1 MSTASVQD
9 LVVNYLPEAVESTD
23 LVLTHI
29 KYSFLAG
36 FAVFVILLP
45 FCRSRKSFYDAL
57 AARQTVYFAR
67 LFIFTELLLV
77 FCLYYF
83 YFERGSPLK
92 LHKYLPYGN
101 GDNWL
106 YSYGRPTAALIF
118 IGVGMFGEIH
128 PIVRIM
134 CMLGCMEEVM
144 SSSLS
149 AYQVRDYYRQVK
161 FFDAPRHGWSEKELL
176 VYYWRE
182 IASLGVC
189 TAAFLLIAL
198 LTIMMGFCEPQLI
211 HPSLVSG
218 NDLDRYAVMRG
229 MKDQRKVMTK
239 GGLLGPQKDNA
250 LVSVIK
256 ARQAAVLSMRNTV
269 LKSGMNAANTA
280 TGTGTGSGTANGDAG
295 IETPVA
301 GMAGERGEG
310 AASASDSGGTALR
323 AGGSSRVDMGHN
335 SSDVVGR
342 MEEGIPRSR

>member
-1 MSTASVQD
+1 
-9 LVVNYLPEAVESTD
+9 
-23 LVLTHI
+23 
-29 KYSFLAG
+29 
-36 FAVFVILLP
+36 
-45 FCRSRKSFYDAL
+45 
-57 AARQTVYFAR
+57 
-67 LFIFTELLLV
+67 
-77 FCLYYF
+77 
-83 YFERGSPLK
+83 
-92 LHKYLPYGN
+92 
-101 GDNWL
+101 
-106 YSYGRPTAALIF
+106 
-118 IGVGMFGEIH
+118 
-128 PIVRIM
+128 
-134 CMLGCMEEVM
+134 
-144 SSSLS
+144 
-149 AYQVRDYYRQVK
+149 
-161 FFDAPRHGWSEKELL
+161 
-176 VYYWRE
+176 
-182 IASLGVC
+182 
-189 TAAFLLIAL
+189 
-198 LTIMMGFCEPQLI
+198 MMGFCEPQLI